1 MVEGIGER
9 RVKFFESSCPRDIIP
24 LLKWTNLTDGPRHY
38 WVVDVTST
46 QCISLELLGGGDFP
60 LPLSRWHKDS
70 FWTEGTPGSN
80 SRILLTDSTIGTCSS
95 STTQDNV
102 LAKDRLS

>member
-9 RVKFFESSCPRDIIP
+9 RVKFFESSGPRDIIP

-46 QCISLELLGGGDFP
+46 
-60 LPLSRWHKDS
+60 
-70 FWTEGTPGSN
+70 
-80 SRILLTDSTIGTCSS
+80 
-95 STTQDNV
+95 
-102 LAKDRLS
+102 